1 MGDTF
6 KIFLPFLI
14 MSACAIAMLSDL
26 RKANRR
32 SRIREQRESTA
43 RR

>member
-1 MGDTF
+1 MSDPF
-6 KIFLPFLI
+6 KYVLPFLI

-32 SRIREQRESTA
+32 SRLRDDDRP
-43 RR
+43 R